1 MGAKGGQSIKTDG
14 LILAIDAGDTNCF
27 VSGDTT
33 CVNLITINTITGANG
48 EPGSGTHTPNT
59 ANFPT
64 YNSINSGVFDFVGSK
79 GMNCDE
85 DLGTATESSI
95 CMWFYKNSSATQYF
109 TDARNNGGQW
119 FLSNYT
125 EDNIN
130 WTEQLTYNFS
140 GTYDA
145 SDSAFLNQ
153 WIHMVA
159 TSNTTESKLYL
170 NGQLVTGGNRTS
182 ADEDFG
188 KNFRIGTRYTTSAEW
203 TGYMGPI
210 YLYNRV
216 LSAQEALEVFNAH
229 KIRFGK

>member
-1 MGAKGGQSIKTDG
+1 MATSYSPNTITNG

-33 CVNLITINTITGANG
+33 CTNLITGNTITGANG

-59 ANFPT
+59 ANFPA
-64 YNSINSGVFDFVGSK
+64 YNAINGGVFDFNGAK

-95 CMWFYKNSSATQYF
+95 CMWFYKNSSAIQYF

-159 TSNTTESKLYL
+159 TSNSSESKLYL
-170 NGQLVTGGNRTS
+170 NGQLVTGGNRAST
-182 ADEDFG
+182 DEDFG

-210 YLYNRV
+210 YLYNRA